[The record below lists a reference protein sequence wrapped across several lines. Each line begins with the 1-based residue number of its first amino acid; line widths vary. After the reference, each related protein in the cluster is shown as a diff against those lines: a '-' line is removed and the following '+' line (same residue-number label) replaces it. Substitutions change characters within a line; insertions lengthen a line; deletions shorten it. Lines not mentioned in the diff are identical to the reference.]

1 MQVHRWTGIAFALV
15 LLPVAV
21 TGVLL
26 AFQYEIQQ
34 YRAPDDFDLAI
45 PADGRVDPIAMTDA
59 LTREFPESTIS
70 GLYGQRG
77 TTGYPFRAQLVDAG
91 GQYSDVFVNPYT
103 GELIQSR
110 GGEAFWNFL
119 RDLHVHLLVPLYG
132 TFTVLAS
139 GVVLV
144 VTSVVGILLWWPKL
158 RRPKLAFGVRWK
170 AGAWSTMVDLHN
182 VLGLY
187 LLLPMVI
194 ISITGVTLI
203 LGRFDPAPPAPDV
216 VVTTPPPVHESLPQA
231 MAVLDAE
238 APDATVWQ
246 VRFPSDTSPWFRF
259 EVASPAGGDSTLLIG
274 AAGEGLLRRSDEHDA
289 SLWAR
294 LKGELGVA
302 LHEGYIAGTAGK
314 WIVLICG
321 VTLTFG
327 VISGIWLWLRR
338 RSRAAKRPVKKAGR
352 SAVTR

>member
-26 AFQYEIQQ
+26 AFQYELQQ
-34 YRAPDDFDLAI
+34 YWAPEEFDLAI
-45 PADGRVDPIAMTDA
+45 PADGRVDPVAMA
-59 LTREFPESTIS
+59 ASLTREFPDSTLS

-77 TTGYPFRAQLVDAG
+77 TSGYPFRAQLVGADEH
-91 GQYSDVFVNPYT
+91 YRDVFINPYT
-103 GELIQSR
+103 GELIRAR

-119 RDLHVHLLVPLYG
+119 RDLHVHLLVPLFG

-139 GVVLV
+139 GVILII
-144 VTSVVGILLWWPKL
+144 TSLVGIVLWWPKL
-158 RRPKLAFGVRWK
+158 RRPKLAFGIRWK

-194 ISITGVTLI
+194 ISLTGVTLI
-203 LGRFDPAPPAPDV
+203 LGRFDAAPPPPDV
-216 VVTTPPPVHESLPQA
+216 ALTVAPPVNESLPQA
-231 MAVLDAE
+231 MAILGRE
-238 APDATVWQ
+238 APDAAVWQ
-246 VRFPSDTSPWFRF
+246 IRFPSERSPWYLFD
-259 EVASPAGGDSTLLIG
+259 VSSPASGDSTLLIG
-274 AAGEGLLRRSDEHDA
+274 AAGEGLLRRSDGRDG

-321 VTLTFG
+321 LTLTFG
-327 VISGIWLWLRR
+327 VISGVWLWLKRR
-338 RSRAAKRPVKKAGR
+338 NRARRPSARKPGRAVISR
-352 SAVTR
+352 